1 MNPVLFFIN
10 YSPYYDKKVAEEGE
24 DSKNPNADLKRFV
37 LHEVVTAGELISRRI
52 TSNSFHGFLS
62 VTTKDETI

>member
-10 YSPYYDKKVAEEGE
+10 YSPCYDKKVAEEGE

-52 TSNSFHGFLS
+52 TSNPFHRFLS
-62 VTTKDETI
+62 VTTKDEMI

>member
-10 YSPYYDKKVAEEGE
+10 YSPYYDQKVAEEGE

-62 VTTKDETI
+62 VATKDETI

>member
-10 YSPYYDKKVAEEGE
+10 YSPCYDKKVAEEGE
-24 DSKNPNADLKRFV
+24 DPKNPNANLKRFV
-37 LHEVVTAGELISRRI
+37 LHQVVTAGELIGRRI

>member
-10 YSPYYDKKVAEEGE
+10 YSPYYDKKVAEEGG

-52 TSNSFHGFLS
+52 TSNSFHRFLS
-62 VTTKDETI
+62 VTTKDEMI

>member
-10 YSPYYDKKVAEEGE
+10 YSPCYDKKVAEEGE

-37 LHEVVTAGELISRRI
+37 LHQVVTAGELISRRI
-52 TSNSFHGFLS
+52 TSNPFHRFLS
-62 VTTKDETI
+62 VTTKDEMI

>member
-10 YSPYYDKKVAEEGE
+10 YSPCYDKKVAEEGE

-62 VTTKDETI
+62 VATKDETI

>member
-10 YSPYYDKKVAEEGE
+10 YSPCYDKKVAEEGE

-52 TSNSFHGFLS
+52 TSNSFHRFLS
-62 VTTKDETI
+62 VTTKDEMI